1 MTINMCRFIFI
12 LILMNIAQTNA
23 NEFNRTPEA
32 WSMEGGPLIVA
43 NSKAWKPFSYIDD
56 SGEPQG
62 LLVDIWKEYARVN
75 NIKIIFLL
83 TDWNESVQLVRS
95 GKADVH
101 AGLLWSDT
109 RESFF
114 DYLDGVVEIE
124 TQLFFS
130 ADYLGTDVAQFL
142 QSGELGVVMGGY
154 EESYIR
160 EKYPNVKLISYTNNE
175 VMLNSAFSGELNA
188 FVADFQVANF
198 YLYTSSEPS
207 SFSPVKHLYSAQIRP
222 AVKEGAHRLRIELET
237 GMSNISKVDL
247 QRIQRKWLHVETVY
261 PKYLFQFVFSL
272 LLGFSLLYILQL
284 RKTVSSR
291 TAELRQLNLELQ
303 HLASIDSLTGIY
315 NRRYFIRSLKDACRT
330 MNEEASLTLLLFDID
345 KFKTINDNFGHVV
358 GDYIIKQ
365 IAQVVAEEIPSDA
378 VFARIGGEEFCIYL
392 HNLTV
397 KQANTLSKKV
407 QACVSAAQFEKDQ
420 VCHHVSV
427 SLGSVYCTTAM
438 VDHQYLINQADHL
451 MYIAK
456 SLGRDGYQFK
466 TL

>member
-1 MTINMCRFIFI
+1 MTVTICRMLIIFI
-12 LILMNIAQTNA
+12 LMILHQANA
-23 NEFNRTPEA
+23 NELNRTPEA
-32 WSMEGGPLIVA
+32 RSMEGNTLVVA

-75 NIKIIFLL
+75 DVDVIFIL
-83 TDWNESVQLVRS
+83 TDWDESVQLVRS

-101 AGLLWSDT
+101 AGLLWS
-109 RESFF
+109 ESRDLFLDF
-114 DYLDGVVEIE
+114 LDGVVEID

-130 ADYLGTDVAQFL
+130 ADYLGTDVEHFL
-142 QSGELGVVMGGY
+142 QSGELGVVTGGY

-160 EKYPNVKLISYTNNE
+160 EKYPHVKLISYTNNE
-175 VMLNSAFSGELNA
+175 VMLSSAFSGEINA

-198 YLYTSSEPS
+198 YLYTSSQPS
-207 SFSPVKHLYSAQIRP
+207 SFSPVKHLYTAQIKP
-222 AVKEGAHRLRIELET
+222 AVREGAHKLRIELET
-237 GMSNISKVDL
+237 GMSNISDVDL
-247 QRIQRKWLHVETVY
+247 QRILRKWLHVETVY
-261 PKYLFQFVFSL
+261 PKYLFQFVFSI

-315 NRRYFIRSLKDACRT
+315 NRRYFIKSLKEACLT

-358 GDYIIKQ
+358 GDYIIKE
-365 IAQVVAEEIPSDA
+365 IAKVVAEKIPTEA

-397 KQANTLSKKV
+397 KQANALSKKV
-407 QACVSAAQFEKDQ
+407 QACVSDARFEKDD

-427 SLGSVYCTTAM
+427 SLGSVYCTTEA

>member
-1 MTINMCRFIFI
+1 MTINICRFLIIFI
-12 LILMNIAQTNA
+12 LMTLHQANA
-23 NEFNRTPEA
+23 NEFNRTPKA
-32 WSMEGGPLIVA
+32 RSMESNTLIVA

-75 NIKIIFLL
+75 DVDIIFML

-109 RESFF
+109 RESFL
-114 DYLDGVVEIE
+114 DYLDGVVKID

-130 ADYLGTDVAQFL
+130 ADYLGTNVDHFL
-142 QSGELGVVMGGY
+142 QSGELGVVAGGY

-160 EKYPNVKLISYTNNE
+160 ENYPNVKLISYSNNE
-175 VMLNSAFSGELNA
+175 VMLNGAFSGEISA

-198 YLYTSSEPS
+198 YLYTSSQPS

-222 AVKEGAHRLRIELET
+222 AVKEGAHKLRIQLET
-237 GMSNISKVDL
+237 GMSNVSKVDL

-303 HLASIDSLTGIY
+303 HLASVDSLTGIY
-315 NRRYFIRSLKDACRT
+315 NRRYFIKSLKEACLT
-330 MNEEASLTLLLFDID
+330 MNEETSLTLLLLDID
-345 KFKTINDNFGHVV
+345 KFKAINDNFGHVV
-358 GDYIIKQ
+358 GDYIIKE
-365 IAQVVAEEIPSDA
+365 IAKVVAEEIPKEA

-397 KQANTLSKKV
+397 NQANALSRKV
-407 QACVSAAQFEKDQ
+407 QACVSAAQFEKDH

>member
-1 MTINMCRFIFI
+1 MTITICRFIFI
-12 LILMNIAQTNA
+12 SILMTIHQANA
-23 NEFNRTPEA
+23 NEFDRTAEA
-32 WSMEGGPLIVA
+32 RAMIGNTIIVA

-56 SGEPQG
+56 SGNPQG

-75 NIKIIFLL
+75 NINVRFML
-83 TDWNESVQLVRS
+83 TDWNESIQLVRS

-101 AGLLWSDT
+101 AGLLWSES
-109 RESFF
+109 REL
-114 DYLDGVVEIE
+114 YLDFLDGLVEID

-130 ADYLGTDVAQFL
+130 ADALGTDVEQFL
-142 QSGELGVVMGGY
+142 QSGELGVVAGGY

-160 EKYPNVKLISYTNNE
+160 ENYPNIKLISYANNE
-175 VMLNSAFSGELNA
+175 VMLSSAFSGELNA

-198 YLYTSSEPS
+198 YLYTSSQPS
-207 SFSPVKHLYSAQIRP
+207 SFSPVKHLYSAQIKP
-222 AVKEGAHRLRIELET
+222 AVKAGAHKLRIQLET
-237 GMSNISKVDL
+237 GMSNISEVDL
-247 QRIQRKWLHVETVY
+247 QRIERKWLHVETVY

-291 TAELRQLNLELQ
+291 TAELRKVNLELQ

-315 NRRYFIRSLKDACRT
+315 NRRYFIKSLKEACLT
-330 MNEEASLTLLLFDID
+330 MNEETSLTLLLFDID

-365 IAQVVAEEIPSDA
+365 IAKVVADAIPEDA

-397 KQANTLSKKV
+397 QQANALSKKV
-407 QACVSAAQFEKDQ
+407 QASVSAAEFEKDL
-420 VCHHVSV
+420 VRHNVSV
-427 SLGSVYCTTAM
+427 SLGSVFCNTEM